1 MTDRNPLA
9 VDLPAVSDSGAA
21 RDAQCIVYVMDVA
34 ERPGIAHAISAVF
47 AHRGLSMWA
56 LIADA
61 HRRPPRVLAVFEGT
75 QRQQKLVGQ
84 VLARLHDVQR
94 VRALPADSPEL
105 RAIAICHARAGLPAM
120 TDVSLQSLGDAWLL
134 SGSYAAVDRALARW
148 QAEGLIDAV
157 SRSLVAA

>member
-1 MTDRNPLA
+1 MTDTNGSR
-9 VDLPAVSDSGAA
+9 PAPHSEDGTAPT
-21 RDAQCIVYVMDVA
+21 RDAQCTVYVMDVA
-34 ERPGIAHAISAVF
+34 DRPGIAHAISAVF
-47 AHRGLSMWA
+47 AHRGLSMRA

-61 HRRPPRVLAVFEGT
+61 HRSPPRILVVFEGT

-105 RAIAICHARAGLPAM
+105 RAIAICHARTGLPAV
-120 TDVSLQSLGDAWLL
+120 TDVSLQSLGDSWLL